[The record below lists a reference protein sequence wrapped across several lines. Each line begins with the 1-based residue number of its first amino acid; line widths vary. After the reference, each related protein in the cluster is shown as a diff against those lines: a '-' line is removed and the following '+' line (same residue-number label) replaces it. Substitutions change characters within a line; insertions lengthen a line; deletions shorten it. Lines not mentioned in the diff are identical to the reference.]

1 MKIKRTLGTLALA
14 STLVLAGCSDDGD
27 GGDDADSSDT
37 SSETTTPTDEPTDE
51 ETDDSDEGEE
61 VDIDEFLADFE
72 EGVDATTTARMSM
85 DMEAQGQAIEIEGDI
100 DYTSEPVSMAMVM
113 TGDAFGGQD
122 IEMRIVE
129 GTVYMNLGDASQGK
143 FVQLSLEQLG
153 AQAGFGNFTE
163 QLDPGAQLETFRE
176 GLTKVEFVGDEDI
189 EGVDTEHYALT
200 VDTTK
205 LPDGGAAPGT
215 PNTLVIDMWLDDE
228 NRMSQMETDLG
239 DMGTLTARMFDFG
252 SDVEIEEPA
261 ASEIQKIPAA

>member
-1 MKIKRTLGTLALA
+1 VKIKRTLGTLALA
-14 STLVLAGCSDDGD
+14 STLVLTGCSDDGD
-27 GGDDADSSDT
+27 GGDAESSDT

-51 ETDDSDEGEE
+51 ETDDSEEGEE
-61 VDIDEFLADFE
+61 VDLDEFLADFE

-85 DMEAQGQAIEIEGDI
+85 DMEAQGQAIDIEGDV
-100 DYTSEPVSMAMVM
+100 DYTTEPVSMAMVM

-122 IEMRIVE
+122 IEMRIVD

-153 AQAGFGNFTE
+153 AQAGFGNFTD
-163 QLDPGAQLETFRE
+163 QLDPGSQLETFRE

-189 EGVDTEHYALT
+189 EGVDTEHYTLT

-205 LPDGGAAPGT
+205 LEESPPGAPE
-215 PNTLVIDMWLDDE
+215 TLELDVWLDDE
-228 NRMSQMETDLG
+228 NRMTQMETDLG

-252 SDVEIEEPA
+252 SDVEIEKPA